1 MMYRRY
7 TVIVI
12 SLLLALCSLAANAN
26 TEEPDIIP
34 EPELPAIFKDLSPR
48 DFRAADPVD
57 PEPELVGAELSD
69 SEGEPVDGL
78 EASWGDRC
86 PEGFDPT
93 NDGRCLKVLI
103 EPKVDACPDGFDL
116 IFENSESRCE
126 KVEVVEAAKLCPS
139 GYFLSDDESQCD
151 EGSGDPATPYCE
163 AGWSL
168 SSDQQNCER
177 IITAE
182 GTSSCPSGYSY
193 STSRDA
199 CVKYVYREAR
209 YWEVEMDCPYGYNLS
224 SRTDAD
230 GNRTYKCT
238 NSEPSPRYCPSG
250 YRPNRQY
257 EGGARG
263 RCVQSKGWIEP
274 PQTWEDYTASNC
286 AYTYTGNQQNA
297 IVGAGYPECVVVGAP
312 IVCTDPD
319 AQLVGDNCRVYT
331 YATPRPR
338 SNCSQ
343 NLGISGSYPGP
354 YYCFGYAERA
364 GTVDCPDGYT
374 YAGGG
379 TCEKTEATE
388 VNYSCPEGEILF
400 EGQCWTKVK
409 TYKSADFTCQSPYSK
424 SGNSCTRT
432 VTTSPTMSC
441 PSGYSSSGSSCKKTS
456 YTSIYNKCPS
466 GFYSSGGL
474 CKRSATNGSCSI
486 GTLVGSSCIT
496 TGTAA
501 CPSGYTRTSNVSGS
515 QCSKTSYTSKV
526 ANCPSGYYYSSYS
539 NTCRDTRYG
548 SKDYYC
554 ESGWNL
560 QSTQC
565 WQFANIEVTYECPSN
580 WDNNGENCENIVI
593 DQPELECPE
602 GYEDTGVECRL
613 LEELDA
619 EQSNLLTVTF
629 PKVWPGS
636 YTLDL
641 SVKNNEGRV
650 TERSF
655 EFMYKPKTGGLH
667 TGESRLAVPAVQYPF
682 RWQDGSA
689 TLVTEPIVLDE
700 GLLTENRPVFVG
712 VRETAQSG
720 FNVAGVDIAPG
731 EFKEVASNYDF
742 NSTKGVLEL
751 GLYPL
756 STEVSTSELIISVGD
771 DNDYASLVNVDAWV
785 FDGTVESDKDNPTQ
799 IFDAIRISAEMQGG
813 TPCRVTGQE
822 RTARQKSALSD
833 PYCLI
838 EWADVPAGMA
848 ENNEPPT
855 IVGRANYEGQKEL
868 AYEAFLVSEDGTKH
882 SIGSAQGSIDVVK
895 AFGAFEFAFSDDLED
910 VPHTITEVNT
920 GLNQIQGPS
929 CSLTV
934 NEDLAVEYAQSGYVG
949 RLCYVE
955 WYDLPGTLEQSPEMS
970 APYLRGRVFSAGT
983 YDLGVKVY
991 GYTSLGVPVLIADQ
1005 RLSFEAVDP
1014 PKPTVEFMDGNEI
1027 VEGLY
1032 EGYLDN
1038 GRIASALV
1046 KGENADIQLTH
1057 SVNGGVL
1064 EDRTFEATIWSRS
1077 FATYQRVNSIAD
1089 QLWQRDTH
1097 EVKALYTDMPSLVGI
1112 DTIESLAV
1120 PGEDIGPILFTDAD
1134 YVLNDDVVNFSVRM
1148 GNVYQPDIP
1157 YDPSVMGEW
1166 QVRIVTQKT
1175 YDTYEPL
1182 TEWKDHDDRGE
1193 VDLQIDIAELG
1204 VTEGYERLYA
1214 QARVKSPVPEYSRI
1228 EKSTRGVFLTIL
1240 FGGEIDANIEGRRIS
1255 GPVPFRGVFKLDLN
1269 DRNLFRA
1276 IGDVVWK
1283 MSSDGGETWVEKDN
1297 NARNMQYFDITLE
1310 EPGKHLLKA
1319 ELKNRN
1325 SGVATETPEIEVIAY
1340 RKPEVEVEWL
1350 NDVFIGEEVTLDAK
1364 IQLAGEPVSAA
1375 DVDIEWS
1382 NDGGQTWQPGG
1393 LQHVFERTTD
1403 PEEPRRERWAVR
1415 VKTPIAPADDPQA
1428 WTVEDGSISYRGIR
1442 GPRLYILGP
1451 RVTEVGKPYEFTVY
1465 KGLPYSRM
1473 EYEIEGYFTLP
1484 DGTEV
1489 PGDKVIYTPSEEE
1502 LEEGYVRMTYTG
1514 WVKGWKD
1521 KGAINTDDHAMRV
1534 WQYKFPEFTIY
1545 GRYSA
1550 SVAPVEATLY
1560 ARPIGLS
1567 GRLEDPEYEW
1577 DIPEGVQVVEDVN
1590 PIARKLIFP
1599 EKGNYEISVK
1609 VTDRRGNEGGVTEE
1623 IEIGEPDPYE
1633 LTMRVVG
1640 SNEYNRAPFEIL
1652 ARPDVG
1658 GGHPRDKVV
1667 EYNYTVDGEPMELVG
1682 RYGQTVLD
1690 EGEHTIRLDI
1700 LSEFGLTGSVEE
1712 TVTVYK
1718 NQPPACEL
1726 EVYEGTFRYTIS
1738 NRCDDPDGYVSDY
1751 EWWLNGEPLV
1761 LTGYR
1766 ISIPKE
1772 ETGDQLRI
1780 ESIGIDDSGLKSQT
1794 VETTVTMPSPPPP
1807 EPANLEEG
1815 GEATAE

>member
-1 MMYRRY
+1 MAPVSADGDLRG
-7 TVIVI
+7 
-12 SLLLALCSLAANAN
+12 
-26 TEEPDIIP
+26 
-34 EPELPAIFKDLSPR
+34 IFACK
-48 DFRAADPVD
+48 VT
-57 PEPELVGAELSD
+57 D
-69 SEGEPVDGL
+69 SGV
-78 EASWGDRC
+78 
-86 PEGFDPT
+86 
-93 NDGRCLKVLI
+93 
-103 EPKVDACPDGFDL
+103 
-116 IFENSESRCE
+116 
-126 KVEVVEAAKLCPS
+126 
-139 GYFLSDDESQCD
+139 D
-151 EGSGDPATPYCE
+151 EGRAIQY
-163 AGWSL
+163 AR
-168 SSDQQNCER
+168 N
-177 IITAE
+177 
-182 GTSSCPSGYSY
+182 GY
-193 STSRDA
+193 
-199 CVKYVYREAR
+199 
-209 YWEVEMDCPYGYNLS
+209 L
-224 SRTDAD
+224 
-230 GNRTYKCT
+230 
-238 NSEPSPRYCPSG
+238 
-250 YRPNRQY
+250 
-257 EGGARG
+257 
-263 RCVQSKGWIEP
+263 
-274 PQTWEDYTASNC
+274 
-286 AYTYTGNQQNA
+286 
-297 IVGAGYPECVVVGAP
+297 
-312 IVCTDPD
+312 
-319 AQLVGDNCRVYT
+319 
-331 YATPRPR
+331 
-338 SNCSQ
+338 
-343 NLGISGSYPGP
+343 
-354 YYCFGYAERA
+354 
-364 GTVDCPDGYT
+364 
-374 YAGGG
+374 
-379 TCEKTEATE
+379 
-388 VNYSCPEGEILF
+388 
-400 EGQCWTKVK
+400 
-409 TYKSADFTCQSPYSK
+409 
-424 SGNSCTRT
+424 
-432 VTTSPTMSC
+432 
-441 PSGYSSSGSSCKKTS
+441 
-456 YTSIYNKCPS
+456 
-466 GFYSSGGL
+466 
-474 CKRSATNGSCSI
+474 
-486 GTLVGSSCIT
+486 
-496 TGTAA
+496 
-501 CPSGYTRTSNVSGS
+501 
-515 QCSKTSYTSKV
+515 
-526 ANCPSGYYYSSYS
+526 
-539 NTCRDTRYG
+539 
-548 SKDYYC
+548 
-554 ESGWNL
+554 
-560 QSTQC
+560 
-565 WQFANIEVTYECPSN
+565 
-580 WDNNGENCENIVI
+580 
-593 DQPELECPE
+593 
-602 GYEDTGVECRL
+602 
-613 LEELDA
+613 
-619 EQSNLLTVTF
+619 
-629 PKVWPGS
+629 
-636 YTLDL
+636 
-641 SVKNNEGRV
+641 
-650 TERSF
+650 
-655 EFMYKPKTGGLH
+655 
-667 TGESRLAVPAVQYPF
+667 
-682 RWQDGSA
+682 
-689 TLVTEPIVLDE
+689 
-700 GLLTENRPVFVG
+700 
-712 VRETAQSG
+712 
-720 FNVAGVDIAPG
+720 
-731 EFKEVASNYDF
+731 
-742 NSTKGVLEL
+742 
-751 GLYPL
+751 
-756 STEVSTSELIISVGD
+756 
-771 DNDYASLVNVDAWV
+771 
-785 FDGTVESDKDNPTQ
+785 
-799 IFDAIRISAEMQGG
+799 
-813 TPCRVTGQE
+813 
-822 RTARQKSALSD
+822 
-833 PYCLI
+833 
-838 EWADVPAGMA
+838 
-848 ENNEPPT
+848 
-855 IVGRANYEGQKEL
+855 
-868 AYEAFLVSEDGTKH
+868 
-882 SIGSAQGSIDVVK
+882 
-895 AFGAFEFAFSDDLED
+895 
-910 VPHTITEVNT
+910 
-920 GLNQIQGPS
+920 
-929 CSLTV
+929 
-934 NEDLAVEYAQSGYVG
+934 G
-949 RLCYVE
+949 RLCFVE
-955 WYDLPGTLEQSPEMS
+955 WYDLPGTIDQEPETS
-970 APYLRGRVFSAGT
+970 APSLRGRVFNAGT
-983 YDLGVKVY
+983 YHFGAKVY
-991 GYTSLGVPVLIADQ
+991 GYTSLGAPVLIADQ
-1005 RLSFEAVDP
+1005 QFEFEAVDP

-1032 EGYLDN
+1032 ENYLGND
-1038 GRIASALV
+1038 RFASALA

-1057 SVNGGVL
+1057 SANGEVL
-1064 EDRTFEATIWSRS
+1064 EDRIFEATIWSRS

-1097 EVKALYTDMPSLVGI
+1097 EVKALYIDMPSLVGI

-1182 TEWKDHDDRGE
+1182 TEWKDHDDQGE
-1193 VDLQIDIAELG
+1193 VNLQIDIAELG

-1228 EKSTRGVFLTIL
+1228 ERSTRGVFLTIL
-1240 FGGEIDANIEGRRIS
+1240 FGGEIDASIEGRRIS

-1276 IGDVVWK
+1276 IGEVVWK

-1364 IQLAGEPVSAA
+1364 IQLAGESVSAA

-1521 KGAINTDDHAMRV
+1521 KGAINTDDHAMRI

-1577 DIPEGVQVVEDVN
+1577 DIPAGVQVVEDVN

-1599 EKGNYEISVK
+1599 EPGNYEISVK

-1652 ARPDVG
+1652 ARPDVD

-1772 ETGDQLRI
+1772 ETGEQLHI

-1794 VETTVTMPSPPPP
+1794 VETTVTMPNPPPP
-1807 EPANLEEG
+1807 EPEIPEEG
-1815 GEATAE
+1815 GEAPAE